1 MLKRFKIDPFVL
13 AIIISILI
21 AYILPQAGAS
31 DGAIL
36 MHTISSLGISL
47 IFFFYG
53 LSLST
58 EAINNGLKNWR
69 LHVVVQGST
78 FLLFPLLVLI
88 FYPFVKDTSQKLLW
102 LAFLFMAALPSTVS
116 SSVVM
121 VAIAKGNLPSAIF
134 NPSISGIISIM
145 LIPCMLIPAMQQVDA
160 AYDFT

>member
-31 DGAIL
+31 DSPIP
-36 MHTISSLGISL
+36 MNTISSLGISL

-58 EAINNGLKNWR
+58 EAIKNGLKNWR

-88 FYPFVKDTSQKLLW
+88 FYPFVRSEEHTCELQSRGHL
-102 LAFLFMAALPSTVS
+102 
-116 SSVVM
+116 
-121 VAIAKGNLPSAIF
+121 
-134 NPSISGIISIM
+134 
-145 LIPCMLIPAMQQVDA
+145 
-160 AYDFT
+160 